1 MGIIFIEITVLICLA
16 ALLALFCRLL
26 RQPPILAY
34 ILTGILI
41 GPFGQL
47 QFPNLTNLSIFSELG
62 ITLLLFLLGLEFK
75 LKGIRSVGYTA
86 FIIGVS
92 QLILTS
98 IAGFLLATFFKFP
111 QLSAFYIGIALAFS
125 STIIVIKLLSDKKD
139 LGSLSGKISSGILI
153 LHNLAAIFILM
164 FLSIPK
170 EAGSLLFHDIFSV
183 LVKGV
188 ILVLVILFLNRKV
201 MPKLIRAISGS
212 EEVLFLF
219 ILGWVFGLCA
229 IVSSS
234 VIGFPIEIGGFLA
247 GIALADSV
255 DNFQIVLKLKTLRDF
270 FIIIFFILFGV
281 NMKFQGLD
289 KLLIAITL
297 FTIFVLFIKPL
308 ITMVIMGI
316 LGFRKRTS
324 FLVGLNM
331 SQVSEFSFIILFLG
345 AKVGHLPDSALSL
358 IAFLGITTFI
368 VSTYTISGGNSLY
381 NFFSPY
387 LGIFERKITR
397 EEKINLKETEIN
409 SLKDHI
415 ILIGSH
421 RIGKSFLKTLGA
433 GKHKVV
439 VIDFDPDRIDDL
451 NKEDILNVFG
461 DITDPEIAQKA
472 GIKKASL
479 IISTVPDI
487 EDNLVLLQ
495 SLKDA
500 KKKVIVV
507 AQDVEEAE
515 ALYKAGAYYVVLPYL
530 VGGVH
535 LARIIKN
542 GRLKDVE
549 DFKTEDLQ
557 LLS

>member
-1 MGIIFIEITVLICLA
+1 MGIIFIEITVLLCLA
-16 ALLALFCRLL
+16 TVLALFCRLL
-26 RQPPILAY
+26 KQPPILAY

-47 QFPNLTNLSIFSELG
+47 QFPNLTSLNIFSELG

-75 LKGIRSVGYTA
+75 LKGIRSVGYAA
-86 FIIGVS
+86 FIIGLL
-92 QLILTS
+92 QIIATS
-98 IAGFLLATFFKFP
+98 ILGYFLAIFLKFP

-125 STIIVIKLLSDKKD
+125 STIIIIKLLSDKKD

-170 EAGSLLFHDIFSV
+170 EAGNLVFHDIFSV
-183 LVKGV
+183 LIKGI
-188 ILVLVILFLNRKV
+188 ILMLVILFLNHKV
-201 MPKLIRAISGS
+201 MPKFIHSISGS

-229 IVSSS
+229 LVSSS

-255 DNFQIVLKLKTLRDF
+255 DNFQIVLKVKTLRDF
-270 FIIIFFILFGV
+270 FIIIFFILFG
-281 NMKFQGLD
+281 MKMQFQGLD
-289 KLLIAITL
+289 KLLIPIIL
-297 FTIFVLFIKPL
+297 FTGFVLFIKPL
-308 ITMVIMGI
+308 ITMIIMGV
-316 LGFRKRTS
+316 LRYRERTS

-331 SQVSEFSFIILFLG
+331 SQISEFSFIILFLG
-345 AKVGHLPDSALSL
+345 GKAGHLPDSVISL
-358 IAFLGITTFI
+358 ISFLGVTTFI
-368 VSTYTISGGNSLY
+368 VSTYTISGGNNLY
-381 NFFSPY
+381 KICNPY
-387 LGIFERKITR
+387 LKILERKITR
-397 EEKINLKETEIN
+397 EEKTNLKDAEI
-409 SLKDHI
+409 SALKDHI
-415 ILIGSH
+415 ILVGSH
-421 RIGKSFLKTLGA
+421 RIGKSFLKTLGV

-439 VIDFDPDRIDDL
+439 VIDFDPDRISDL
-451 NKEDILNVFG
+451 NKEGILNVFG
-461 DITDPEIAQKA
+461 DIADPDIQKRA
-472 GIKKASL
+472 GINKADL

-495 SLKDA
+495 SLKQD

-507 AQDVEEAE
+507 AQDVGEAKT
-515 ALYKAGAYYVVLPYL
+515 LYKAGAYYVVLPYL

-549 DFKTEDLQ
+549 DFKNEDLT